1 VQIHRRRDPDFLT
14 QLHTHGFR
22 VLTIARHPC
31 DVLISILQFAIH
43 ESESERWLQG
53 QGGGESCLFG
63 AMPRS
68 RAFVEYAVSDRARQ
82 LFAVTGDWWTH
93 PGAVTVRYEDLVRD
107 PAGELGRLVAEFR
120 RASRTDLPELV
131 ARHDLEQ
138 LQKTSFNSHFWKG
151 MPGLWRHFLTA
162 DVTRE
167 IAPALAGPLGQLG
180 YTCDA
185 DPELTDSA
193 ADRNWVSATG
203 PTLRAALR
211 RAASSHVF
219 ERTVQRAALDRL
231 AGELSAARSEAERA
245 NLETER
251 ANLETE
257 RAKHEAD
264 RANREAE
271 RATLEATEMR
281 ARMAPFEGLD
291 GFSIRVARA
300 VQAICDRVALWS
312 RFRRPNQPR

>member
-1 VQIHRRRDPDFLT
+1 
-14 QLHTHGFR
+14 
-22 VLTIARHPC
+22 
-31 DVLISILQFAIH
+31 
-43 ESESERWLQG
+43 
-53 QGGGESCLFG
+53 
-63 AMPRS
+63 
-68 RAFVEYAVSDRARQ
+68 
-82 LFAVTGDWWTH
+82 
-93 PGAVTVRYEDLVRD
+93 
-107 PAGELGRLVAEFR
+107 
-120 RASRTDLPELV
+120 
-131 ARHDLEQ
+131 
-138 LQKTSFNSHFWKG
+138 
-151 MPGLWRHFLTA
+151 
-162 DVTRE
+162 
-167 IAPALAGPLGQLG
+167 LGQLG

-251 ANLETE
+251 A
-257 RAKHEAD
+257 KHEAD